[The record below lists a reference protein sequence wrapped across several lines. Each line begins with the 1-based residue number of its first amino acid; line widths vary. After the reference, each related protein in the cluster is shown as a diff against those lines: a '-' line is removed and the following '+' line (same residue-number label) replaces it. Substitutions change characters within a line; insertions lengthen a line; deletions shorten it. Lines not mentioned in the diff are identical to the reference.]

1 MRTRTEMSTRAEKLA
16 LLKAARS
23 KGAAVKEKEEPRPAP
38 AKLTPPK
45 KVKATKAAP
54 SPDDDEE
61 DDEEADW
68 SPGSFA
74 TLSREWRVRVDP
86 YNHVVE
92 NYRDVLNRET
102 GKAVKRWV
110 LVGYCGSFRQAA
122 ECIARH
128 TAKDAVREVATL
140 KQLIDKIDG
149 FADAIEIHLDE
160 SNKEM
165 IRSVIEEAGGTAVEA
180 DVEAANQRTR
190 NIVKALPR
198 RKRGGRDDD
207 AEGEAEERPKARRT
221 KAR

>member
-1 MRTRTEMSTRAEKLA
+1 MRCIEVTTRAEKLA

-38 AKLTPPK
+38 VKLTPPK
-45 KVKATKAAP
+45 RVKAAP
-54 SPDDDEE
+54 PIEDDDE
-61 DDEEADW
+61 EEADW

-102 GKAVKRWV
+102 GQAVKKWV
-110 LVGYCGSFRQAA
+110 LVGYCGSFRQVA

-128 TAKDAVREVATL
+128 TAKEAVREVETL
-140 KQLIDKIDG
+140 KQLIAKIDG

-160 SNKEM
+160 GNREM
-165 IRSVIEEAGGTAVEA
+165 IRSVIEEAGGTVDEGA
-180 DVEAANQRTR
+180 VEAANERIRDIT
-190 NIVKALPR
+190 KALPR
-198 RKRGGRDDD
+198 RKRGGRAEDD
-207 AEGEAEERPKARRT
+207 EGEAEERPKARRT